1 MSNSGYASTTKLG
14 PWPLRTAIRSSS
26 GSMLTRDLRGM
37 SSAKRQKLIALAI
50 KAINQPAQIVITD
63 RKNYMIKQERVWV
76 PLEQEFRRTST
87 VSQRRNASTSIAS
100 DLPSVPL
107 TLTPLSLATCPSITL
122 IGSGRT
128 RSSSPTP
135 PRAQPMAN
143 TRPRDLS
150 VVKTVDRCMPSRT
163 THGGP
168 LLARRP
174 WKKAVSGGRPTSQ
187 EVNAP

>member
-50 KAINQPAQIVITD
+50 NQAAQIVITE
-63 RKNYMIKQERVWV
+63 RKNYGMKQERVWV
-76 PLEQEFRRTST
+76 PLQQEFRRTST

-100 DLPSVPL
+100 DRPSVPL
-107 TLTPLSLATCPSITL
+107 TLIPLSLATTPSITL

-174 WKKAVSGGRPTSQ
+174 RKKAVSGGRPTSQ